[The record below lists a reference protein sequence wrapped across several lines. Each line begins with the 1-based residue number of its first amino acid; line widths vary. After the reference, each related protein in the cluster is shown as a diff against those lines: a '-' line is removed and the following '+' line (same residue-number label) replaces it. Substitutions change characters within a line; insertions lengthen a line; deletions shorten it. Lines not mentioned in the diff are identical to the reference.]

1 MASSDEAIP
10 DTPPKTK
17 SRLIGGLSGRGSLPI
32 SKKNLKRTSPF
43 ESTSEDICIDTI
55 SVEEKCRHWLG
66 ETPCL
71 NKDFPSRSSSASPS
85 PLRPLYTGSDIDSD
99 TQDPFA
105 CNSCL
110 SSTSSISSL
119 PSNISVCQ
127 LSPLS
132 TPDIESNPIS
142 TPNTYT
148 SNIGAVNTD
157 SPPKKVPKLSEKSPS
172 SPDNSHRNQSESQSP
187 LKPLYTGSQD
197 YYYPD
202 AQDPYGPYAFYSC
215 LSSSSSDS
223 SLHTQASVCL
233 LSPLGSPSASE
244 KDTF

>member
-17 SRLIGGLSGRGSLPI
+17 SRLIGGLSGRGTLPVSQI
-32 SKKNLKRTSPF
+32 IFKRTSPL
-43 ESTSEDICIDTI
+43 ESTSEDICIDII
-55 SVEEKCRHWLG
+55 SVEEKCRHWLD
-66 ETPCL
+66 EIPCL
-71 NKDFPSRSSSASPS
+71 SDEFPSRSSSTSLS
-85 PLRPLYTGSDIDSD
+85 PLRPLYTGSDIDPD
-99 TQDPFA
+99 AQDPFA
-105 CNSCL
+105 YNSCL

-119 PSNISVCQ
+119 HSNISVCQ

-132 TPDIESNPIS
+132 SPDLESNPIS
-142 TPNTYT
+142 PQNSYT
-148 SNIGAVNTD
+148 SNIGAVSTD
-157 SPPKKVPKLSEKSPS
+157 SPPKKIRKLCEKRPA
-172 SPDNSHRNQSESQSP
+172 SPDNSQRNQSESHSP

-202 AQDPYGPYAFYSC
+202 AQDPYGPFAFCSWK
-215 LSSSSSDS
+215 SSSSSDS
-223 SLHTQASVCL
+223 SLHTQTSVCI